1 MNKTIN
7 NNYMN
12 KILTGLSALA
22 LVFTLSACSE
32 EQTTVQEVEKVE
44 KVQVMKL
51 TSTVIER
58 EVVLPT
64 TLEGYDNMKISSS
77 VSGIINDI
85 LVDVGDKVSKGQV
98 LVKMDP
104 TQYTTTKLQYANLG
118 VEMGRMEALKEA
130 GSISQQIY
138 DQTKTQYEQLKEQL
152 ALYEKNTFVR
162 ADFAGVI
169 SARNFEP
176 GELCAGQP
184 ILQLTQINKLK
195 AYINVQEAY
204 FPQFKNGMKLSIA
217 SDIYPGKTFNAT
229 VEMVYPTIDPASHTF
244 TVKVVIPN
252 ASETLRPG
260 MYVSTTVPVGKVKGL
275 LVPYQSVLKLIGSNE
290 RYVFVNNNGVA
301 KRVKVEL
308 GKRYDRDVEI
318 ISEEL
323 KDGDELVVVGQGRL
337 VDGVKL
343 EIVK

>member
-1 MNKTIN
+1 MIN
-7 NNYMN
+7 MN
-12 KILTGLSALA
+12 KILTSLSALA
-22 LVFTLSACSE
+22 LILTLSACSE
-32 EQTTVQEVEKVE
+32 EQTTIQEVEKVE

-51 TSTVIER
+51 TATEIER
-58 EVVLPT
+58 EVVLPS
-64 TLEGYDNMKISSS
+64 TLEGYDNMKVSTS
-77 VSGIINDI
+77 VSGIIDEI
-85 LVDVGDKVSKGQV
+85 LVDVGDKVSKGQL

-118 VEMGRMEALKEA
+118 VEMGRMDALKEA

-138 DQTKTQYEQLKEQL
+138 DQTKTQYNQLKEQL
-152 ALYEKNTFVR
+152 ALYETNTFVR

-195 AYINVQEAY
+195 AYINVQENY
-204 FPQFKNGMKLSIA
+204 FPYLKKGMKLTLT
-217 SDIYPGKTFNAT
+217 SDIYPGKTFPAS
-229 VEMVYPTIDPASHTF
+229 VEVVYPTIDPSSHTF
-244 TVKVVIPN
+244 SVKVLIPN
-252 ASETLRPG
+252 ASEVLRPG
-260 MYVSTTVPVGKVKGL
+260 MYVTTSIPVGKVKGL

-308 GKRYDRDVEI
+308 GKRYDRDIEI

-323 KDGDELVVVGQGRL
+323 KEGDELVVVGQGRL

>member
-1 MNKTIN
+1 
-7 NNYMN
+7 MN
-12 KILTGLSALA
+12 KIVTILASMA
-22 LVFTLSACSE
+22 LVVSMASCSE
-32 EQTTVQEVEKVE
+32 EQTTVQEIEKVE

-51 TSTVIER
+51 ATTEIER
-58 EVVLPT
+58 EVILPT

-77 VSGIINDI
+77 VSGIIDDI
-85 LVDVGDKVSKGQV
+85 LVDVGDKVAKGQL

-104 TQYTTTKLQYANLG
+104 TQYTTTKLSYANLG
-118 VEMGRMEALKEA
+118 VEMGRMEALKAA

-152 ALYEKNTFVR
+152 ALYEENTFVR

-195 AYINVQEAY
+195 AYINVQENY
-204 FPQFKNGMKLSIA
+204 FPYLKNGMKLTIV
-217 SDIYPGKTFNAT
+217 SDIYPGKQFPAT
-229 VEMVYPTIDPASHTF
+229 VEMVYPTIDPSSHTF
-244 TVKVVIPN
+244 TVKVAIPN

-260 MYVSTTVPVGKVKGL
+260 MYVSTSIPVGKVQGM

-290 RYVFVNNNGVA
+290 RYVFVNDGGKA
-301 KRVKVEL
+301 KRITVTL
-308 GKRYDRDVEI
+308 GKRFDRDVEI

-323 KDGDELVVVGQGRL
+323 KEGDELIVVGQGRL

>member
-1 MNKTIN
+1 
-7 NNYMN
+7 MN
-12 KILTGLSALA
+12 KIVTILASMA
-22 LVFTLSACSE
+22 LVVSMASCSE

-51 TSTVIER
+51 ATTEIER
-58 EVVLPT
+58 EVILPT

-77 VSGIINDI
+77 VSGIIDDI
-85 LVDVGDKVSKGQV
+85 LVDVGDKVSKNQL

-104 TQYTTTKLQYANLG
+104 TQYTTTKLSYANLG

-195 AYINVQEAY
+195 AYINVQENY
-204 FPQFKNGMKLSIA
+204 FPYLKNGMKLTVV
-217 SDIYPGKTFNAT
+217 SDIYPGKQFPAT
-229 VEMVYPTIDPASHTF
+229 VEMVYPTIDPSSHTF
-244 TVKVVIPN
+244 TVKVTIPN

-260 MYVSTTVPVGKVKGL
+260 MYVSTSIPVGKVQGM

-290 RYVFVNNNGVA
+290 RYVFVNDGGKA
-301 KRVKVEL
+301 KRVTVTL
-308 GKRYDRDVEI
+308 GKRFDRDVEI
-318 ISEEL
+318 IAEEL
-323 KDGDELVVVGQGRL
+323 KEGDELIVVGQGRL

>member
-1 MNKTIN
+1 
-7 NNYMN
+7 MN
-12 KILTGLSALA
+12 KILTSLAAVAVMLS
-22 LVFTLSACSE
+22 VTACSQE
-32 EQTTVQEVEKVE
+32 EQTTTQVVEKVE
-44 KVQVMKL
+44 KVQVMSLK
-51 TSTVIER
+51 TTQIER
-58 EVVLPT
+58 EVILPT
-64 TLEGYDNMKISSS
+64 TLEGYENMKVSSS
-77 VSGIINDI
+77 VSGIIDEI
-85 LVDVGDKVSKGQV
+85 LVDVGSRVSKGQL

-138 DQTKTQYEQLKEQL
+138 DQTKTQYNQLKEQL
-152 ALYEKNTFVR
+152 ALYETNTFVR
-162 ADFAGVI
+162 ADFSGVI

-195 AYINVQEAY
+195 AYINVQENY
-204 FPQFKNGMKLSIA
+204 FPYLKKGMKLTLT
-217 SDIYPGKTFNAT
+217 SDIYPGKTFPAN
-229 VEMVYPTIDPASHTF
+229 VEIVYPTIDPSSHTF
-244 TVKVVIPN
+244 SVKVVIPN
-252 ASETLRPG
+252 ASEVLRPG
-260 MYVSTTVPVGKVKGL
+260 MYVSTSIPVGQEQGMM
-275 LVPYQSVLKLIGSNE
+275 VPYQSVLKLIGSNE

-318 ISEEL
+318 ISDQL
-323 KDGDELVVVGQGRL
+323 KDGDQLVVVGQGRL

-343 EIVK
+343 EIIK

>member
-1 MNKTIN
+1 
-7 NNYMN
+7 MN
-12 KILTGLSALA
+12 KILTSLSALA
-22 LVFTLSACSE
+22 LILTLSACSE

-51 TSTVIER
+51 AATEIER
-58 EVVLPT
+58 EVVLPS
-64 TLEGYDNMKISSS
+64 TLEGYDNMKVSTS
-77 VSGIINDI
+77 VSGIIDEI
-85 LVDVGDKVSKGQV
+85 LVDVGDKVSKGQL

-118 VEMGRMEALKEA
+118 VEMGRMDALKEA

-138 DQTKTQYEQLKEQL
+138 DQTKTQYNQLKEQL
-152 ALYEKNTFVR
+152 ALYETNTFVR
-162 ADFAGVI
+162 ADFSGVI

-195 AYINVQEAY
+195 AYINVQENY
-204 FPQFKNGMKLSIA
+204 FPYLKKGMKLTLT
-217 SDIYPGKTFNAT
+217 SDIYPGKTFPAS
-229 VEMVYPTIDPASHTF
+229 VEVVYPTIDPSSHTF
-244 TVKVVIPN
+244 SVKVLIPN
-252 ASETLRPG
+252 ASEVLRPG
-260 MYVSTTVPVGKVKGL
+260 MYVTTSIPVGKVQGL
-275 LVPYQSVLKLIGSNE
+275 LVPYQAVLKLIGSNE

-308 GKRYDRDVEI
+308 GKRYDRDIEI
-318 ISEEL
+318 ISEDL
-323 KDGDELVVVGQGRL
+323 KEGDELVVVGQGRL

>member
-1 MNKTIN
+1 
-7 NNYMN
+7 MN
-12 KILTGLSALA
+12 KILTSLSALA
-22 LVFTLSACSE
+22 LILTLSACSE

-51 TSTVIER
+51 TATEIER
-58 EVVLPT
+58 EVVLPS
-64 TLEGYDNMKISSS
+64 TLEGYDNMKVSTS
-77 VSGIINDI
+77 VSGIIDEI
-85 LVDVGDKVSKGQV
+85 LVDVGDKVSKGQI

-118 VEMGRMEALKEA
+118 VEMGRMDALKEA

-138 DQTKTQYEQLKEQL
+138 DQTKTQYNQLKEQL
-152 ALYEKNTFVR
+152 ALYETNTFVR

-195 AYINVQEAY
+195 AYINVQENY
-204 FPQFKNGMKLSIA
+204 FPYLKKGMKLTLT
-217 SDIYPGKTFNAT
+217 SDIYPGKTFPAS
-229 VEMVYPTIDPASHTF
+229 VEVVYPTIDPSSHTF
-244 TVKVVIPN
+244 SVKVLIPN
-252 ASETLRPG
+252 ASEVLRPG
-260 MYVSTTVPVGKVKGL
+260 MYVTTSIPVGKVKGL

-308 GKRYDRDVEI
+308 GKRYDRDIEI
-318 ISEEL
+318 ISEDL
-323 KDGDELVVVGQGRL
+323 KEGDELVVVGQGRL

>member
-1 MNKTIN
+1 MNKFVSTVSVVAFI
-7 NNYMN
+7 M
-12 KILTGLSALA
+12 A
-22 LVFTLSACSE
+22 LSAC
-32 EQTTVQEVEKVE
+32 TKQEVVTQEQEKVE
-44 KVQVMKL
+44 KVQVMKM
-51 TSTVIER
+51 TASEIQR
-58 EVVLPT
+58 EVILPS
-64 TLEGYDNMKISSS
+64 TLEGYDNMKVSSS
-77 VSGIINDI
+77 VSGIIDEI
-85 LVDVGDKVSKGQV
+85 LVDVGDRVSKGQL

-118 VEMGRMEALKEA
+118 VEMGRMDALKEA

-152 ALYEKNTFVR
+152 ALYETNTFVR

-204 FPQFKNGMKLSIA
+204 FPYLKNGMKLTIT
-217 SDIYPGKTFNAT
+217 SDIYPGKEFPAT
-229 VEMVYPTIDPASHTF
+229 IEMVYPTIDPSSHTF
-244 TVKVVIPN
+244 SVKVQVPN
-252 ASETLRPG
+252 ASELLRPG
-260 MYVSTTVPVGKVKGL
+260 MYVTTTIPVGKVNGI

-301 KRVKVEL
+301 KRVKVTL

-323 KDGDELVVVGQGRL
+323 KEGDELVVVGQGRL

-343 EIVK
+343 EIIK

>member
-1 MNKTIN
+1 MIN
-7 NNYMN
+7 MN
-12 KILTGLSALA
+12 KILTSLSALA
-22 LVFTLSACSE
+22 LILTLSACSE

-51 TSTVIER
+51 TATEIER
-58 EVVLPT
+58 EVVLPS
-64 TLEGYDNMKISSS
+64 TLEGYDNMKVSTS
-77 VSGIINDI
+77 VSGIIDEI
-85 LVDVGDKVSKGQV
+85 LVDVGDKVSKGQL

-118 VEMGRMEALKEA
+118 VEMGRMDALKEA

-138 DQTKTQYEQLKEQL
+138 DQTKTQYNQLKEQL
-152 ALYEKNTFVR
+152 ALYETNTFVR

-195 AYINVQEAY
+195 AYINVQENY
-204 FPQFKNGMKLSIA
+204 FPYLKKGMKLTLT
-217 SDIYPGKTFNAT
+217 SDIYPGKTFPAS
-229 VEMVYPTIDPASHTF
+229 VEVVYPTIDPSSHTF
-244 TVKVVIPN
+244 SVKVLIPN
-252 ASETLRPG
+252 ASEVLRPG
-260 MYVSTTVPVGKVKGL
+260 MYVTTSIPVGKVQGL
-275 LVPYQSVLKLIGSNE
+275 LVPYQAVLKLIGSNE

-308 GKRYDRDVEI
+308 GKRYDRDIEI
-318 ISEEL
+318 ISEDL
-323 KDGDELVVVGQGRL
+323 KEGDELVVVGQGRL

>member
-1 MNKTIN
+1 
-7 NNYMN
+7 MN
-12 KILTGLSALA
+12 KIVTILASMA
-22 LVFTLSACSE
+22 LVVSMASCSE

-51 TSTVIER
+51 AATEIER
-58 EVVLPT
+58 EVILPT

-77 VSGIINDI
+77 VSGIIDDI
-85 LVDVGDKVSKGQV
+85 LVDVGDKVSKNQL

-104 TQYTTTKLQYANLG
+104 TQYTTTKLSYANLG
-118 VEMGRMEALKEA
+118 VEMGRMEALKAA

-195 AYINVQEAY
+195 AYINVQENY
-204 FPQFKNGMKLSIA
+204 FPYLKNGMKLTIV
-217 SDIYPGKTFNAT
+217 SDIYPGKQFPAT
-229 VEMVYPTIDPASHTF
+229 VEMVYPTIDPSSHTF
-244 TVKVVIPN
+244 TVKVTIPN

-260 MYVSTTVPVGKVKGL
+260 MYVSTSIPVGKVKGM

-290 RYVFVNNNGVA
+290 RYVFVNDGGKA
-301 KRVKVEL
+301 KRVTVTL
-308 GKRYDRDVEI
+308 GKRFDRDVEI

-323 KDGDELVVVGQGRL
+323 KEGDELIVVGQGRL

>member
-1 MNKTIN
+1 MIN
-7 NNYMN
+7 MN
-12 KILTGLSALA
+12 KILTSLSALA
-22 LVFTLSACSE
+22 LILTLSACSE

-51 TSTVIER
+51 TATEIER
-58 EVVLPT
+58 EVVLPS
-64 TLEGYDNMKISSS
+64 TLEGYDNMKVSTS
-77 VSGIINDI
+77 VSGIIDEI
-85 LVDVGDKVSKGQV
+85 LVDVGDKVSKGQL

-118 VEMGRMEALKEA
+118 VEMGRMDALKEA

-138 DQTKTQYEQLKEQL
+138 DQTKTQYNQLKEQL
-152 ALYEKNTFVR
+152 ALYETNTFVR

-195 AYINVQEAY
+195 AYINVQENY
-204 FPQFKNGMKLSIA
+204 FPYLKKGMKLTLT
-217 SDIYPGKTFNAT
+217 SDIYPGKTFPAS
-229 VEMVYPTIDPASHTF
+229 VEVVYPTIDPSSHTF
-244 TVKVVIPN
+244 SVKVLIPN
-252 ASETLRPG
+252 ASEVLRPG
-260 MYVSTTVPVGKVKGL
+260 MYVTTSIPVGKVQGL

-308 GKRYDRDVEI
+308 GKRYDRDIEI

-323 KDGDELVVVGQGRL
+323 KEGDELVVVGQGRL

>member
-1 MNKTIN
+1 MIN
-7 NNYMN
+7 MN
-12 KILTGLSALA
+12 KILTSLSALA
-22 LVFTLSACSE
+22 LILTLSACSE

-51 TSTVIER
+51 TATEIER
-58 EVVLPT
+58 EVVLPS
-64 TLEGYDNMKISSS
+64 TLEGYDNMKVSTS
-77 VSGIINDI
+77 VSGIIDEI
-85 LVDVGDKVSKGQV
+85 LVDVGDKVSKGQL

-118 VEMGRMEALKEA
+118 VEMGRMDALKEA

-138 DQTKTQYEQLKEQL
+138 DQTKTQYNQLKEQL
-152 ALYEKNTFVR
+152 ALYETNTFVR

-195 AYINVQEAY
+195 AYINVQENY
-204 FPQFKNGMKLSIA
+204 FPYIKKGMKLTLT
-217 SDIYPGKTFNAT
+217 SDIYPGKTFPAS
-229 VEMVYPTIDPASHTF
+229 VEVVYPTIDPSSHTF
-244 TVKVVIPN
+244 SVKVLIPN
-252 ASETLRPG
+252 ASEVLRPG
-260 MYVSTTVPVGKVKGL
+260 MYVTTSIPVGKVNGL

-308 GKRYDRDVEI
+308 GKRYDRDIEI
-318 ISEEL
+318 SL
-323 KDGDELVVVGQGRL
+323 SCSLYKTS
-337 VDGVKL
+337 
-343 EIVK
+343 

>member
-1 MNKTIN
+1 
-7 NNYMN
+7 MN
-12 KILTGLSALA
+12 KIVTILASMA
-22 LVFTLSACSE
+22 LVVSMASCSE

-51 TSTVIER
+51 ATTEIER
-58 EVVLPT
+58 EVILPT

-77 VSGIINDI
+77 VSGIIDDI
-85 LVDVGDKVSKGQV
+85 LVDVGDKVSKNQL

-104 TQYTTTKLQYANLG
+104 TQYTTTKLSYANLG
-118 VEMGRMEALKEA
+118 VEMGRMEALKAA

-195 AYINVQEAY
+195 AYINVQENY
-204 FPQFKNGMKLSIA
+204 FPYLKNGMKLTIV
-217 SDIYPGKTFNAT
+217 SDIYPGKQFPAT
-229 VEMVYPTIDPASHTF
+229 VEMVYPIIDPSSHTF
-244 TVKVVIPN
+244 TVKVTIPN

-260 MYVSTTVPVGKVKGL
+260 MYVSTSIQVGKVKGM

-290 RYVFVNNNGVA
+290 RYVFVNDGGKA
-301 KRVKVEL
+301 KRITVTL
-308 GKRYDRDVEI
+308 GKRFDRDVEI

-323 KDGDELVVVGQGRL
+323 KEGDELIVVGQGRL

>member
-1 MNKTIN
+1 MNKFVTSLAAI
-7 NNYMN
+7 
-12 KILTGLSALA
+12 AL
-22 LVFTLSACSE
+22 LVTVSSCSE
-32 EQTTVQEVEKVE
+32 EKTTVQEVEKVE

-51 TSTVIER
+51 ATTEIER
-58 EVVLPT
+58 EVILPT
-64 TLEGYDNMKISSS
+64 TLEGYDNMKVSSS
-77 VSGIINDI
+77 VSGIIDEI
-85 LVDVGDKVSKGQV
+85 LVKVGDRVSKGQL

-104 TQYTTTKLQYANLG
+104 TQYTTTKLTYANLG
-118 VEMGRMEALKEA
+118 VEMGRMEALKAA

-169 SARNFEP
+169 SAKNFEN

-195 AYINVQEAY
+195 AFVNVQENY
-204 FPQFKNGMKLSIA
+204 FPYLKKGMKLKITSE
-217 SDIYPGKTFNAT
+217 IYPDKVFEAIIET
-229 VEMVYPTIDPASHTF
+229 VFPTIDPSSHTF
-244 TVKVVIPN
+244 SVRIQIPN

-260 MYVSTTVPVGKVKGL
+260 MYVSTSIPVGKVKGM

-290 RYVFVNNNGVA
+290 RYVFVNDGGKA
-301 KRVKVEL
+301 KRVIVTL
-308 GKRYDRDVEI
+308 GKRFDRDVEI

-323 KDGDELVVVGQGRL
+323 KEGDELIVVGQGRL

>member
-1 MNKTIN
+1 MIN
-7 NNYMN
+7 MN
-12 KILTGLSALA
+12 KILTSLSALA
-22 LVFTLSACSE
+22 LILTLSACSE

-51 TSTVIER
+51 TATEIER
-58 EVVLPT
+58 EVVLPS
-64 TLEGYDNMKISSS
+64 TLEGYDNMKVSTS
-77 VSGIINDI
+77 VSGIIDEI
-85 LVDVGDKVSKGQV
+85 LVDVGDKVSKGQL

-118 VEMGRMEALKEA
+118 VEMGRMDALKEA

-138 DQTKTQYEQLKEQL
+138 DQTKTQYNQLKEQL
-152 ALYEKNTFVR
+152 ALYEANTFVR

-195 AYINVQEAY
+195 AYINVQENY
-204 FPQFKNGMKLSIA
+204 FPYLKKGMKLTLT
-217 SDIYPGKTFNAT
+217 SDIYPGKTFPAS
-229 VEMVYPTIDPASHTF
+229 VEVVYPTIDPSSHTF
-244 TVKVVIPN
+244 SVKVLIPN
-252 ASETLRPG
+252 ASEVLRPG
-260 MYVSTTVPVGKVKGL
+260 MYVTTSIPVGKVQGL

-308 GKRYDRDVEI
+308 GKRYDRDIEI

-323 KDGDELVVVGQGRL
+323 KEGDELVVVGQGRL

>member
-1 MNKTIN
+1 
-7 NNYMN
+7 MN
-12 KILTGLSALA
+12 KILTSLSALA
-22 LVFTLSACSE
+22 LILTLSACSE

-51 TSTVIER
+51 TATEIER
-58 EVVLPT
+58 EVVLPS
-64 TLEGYDNMKISSS
+64 TLEGYDNMKVSTS
-77 VSGIINDI
+77 VSGIIDEI
-85 LVDVGDKVSKGQV
+85 LVDVGDKVSKGQL

-118 VEMGRMEALKEA
+118 VEMGRMDALKEA

-138 DQTKTQYEQLKEQL
+138 DQTKTQYNQLKEQL
-152 ALYEKNTFVR
+152 ALYEANTFVR

-195 AYINVQEAY
+195 AYINVQENY
-204 FPQFKNGMKLSIA
+204 FPYLKKGMKLTLT
-217 SDIYPGKTFNAT
+217 SDIYPGKTFPAS
-229 VEMVYPTIDPASHTF
+229 VEVVYPTIDPSSHTF
-244 TVKVVIPN
+244 SVKVLIPN
-252 ASETLRPG
+252 ASEVLRPG
-260 MYVSTTVPVGKVKGL
+260 MYVTTSIPVGKVQGL

-308 GKRYDRDVEI
+308 GKRYDRDIEI

-323 KDGDELVVVGQGRL
+323 KEGDELVVVGQGRL

>member
-1 MNKTIN
+1 MNKFVTSLAAI
-7 NNYMN
+7 
-12 KILTGLSALA
+12 AL
-22 LVFTLSACSE
+22 LVTVSSCSE
-32 EQTTVQEVEKVE
+32 EKTTVQEVEKVE

-51 TSTVIER
+51 ATTEIER
-58 EVVLPT
+58 EVILPT
-64 TLEGYDNMKISSS
+64 TLEGYDNMKVSSS
-77 VSGIINDI
+77 VSGIIDEI
-85 LVDVGDKVSKGQV
+85 LVKVGDRVSKGQL

-104 TQYTTTKLQYANLG
+104 TQYTTTKLTYANLG
-118 VEMGRMEALKEA
+118 VEMSRMEALKAA

-195 AYINVQEAY
+195 AYINVQENY
-204 FPQFKNGMKLSIA
+204 FPYLKNGMKLTIV
-217 SDIYPGKTFNAT
+217 SDIYPGKQFPAT
-229 VEMVYPTIDPASHTF
+229 VEMVYPTIDPSSHTF
-244 TVKVVIPN
+244 TVKVTIPN

-260 MYVSTTVPVGKVKGL
+260 MYVSTSISVGKVKGM

-290 RYVFVNNNGVA
+290 RYVFVNDGGKA
-301 KRVKVEL
+301 KRVTVTL
-308 GKRYDRDVEI
+308 GKRFDRDVEI

-323 KDGDELVVVGQGRL
+323 KEGDELIVVGQGRL

>member
-1 MNKTIN
+1 
-7 NNYMN
+7 MN
-12 KILTGLSALA
+12 KILTSLSALA
-22 LVFTLSACSE
+22 LILTLSACSE

-51 TSTVIER
+51 TATEIER
-58 EVVLPT
+58 EVVLPS
-64 TLEGYDNMKISSS
+64 TLEGYDNLKVSTS
-77 VSGIINDI
+77 VSGIIDEI
-85 LVDVGDKVSKGQV
+85 LVDVGDKVSKGQL

-118 VEMGRMEALKEA
+118 VEMGRMDALKEA

-138 DQTKTQYEQLKEQL
+138 DQTKTQYNQLKEQL
-152 ALYEKNTFVR
+152 ALYETNTFVR

-195 AYINVQEAY
+195 AYINVQENY
-204 FPQFKNGMKLSIA
+204 FPYLKKGMKLTLT
-217 SDIYPGKTFNAT
+217 SDIYPGKTFPAS
-229 VEMVYPTIDPASHTF
+229 VEVVYPTIDPSSHTF
-244 TVKVVIPN
+244 SVKVLIPN

-260 MYVSTTVPVGKVKGL
+260 MYVTTSIPVGKVQGL

-308 GKRYDRDVEI
+308 GKRYDRDIEI

-323 KDGDELVVVGQGRL
+323 KEGDELVVVGQGRL

>member
-1 MNKTIN
+1 
-7 NNYMN
+7 MN
-12 KILTGLSALA
+12 KILTSLSALA
-22 LVFTLSACSE
+22 LILTLSACSE

-51 TSTVIER
+51 TATEIER
-58 EVVLPT
+58 EVVLPS
-64 TLEGYDNMKISSS
+64 TLEGYDNMKVSTS
-77 VSGIINDI
+77 VSGIIDEI
-85 LVDVGDKVSKGQV
+85 LVDVGDKVSKGQL

-118 VEMGRMEALKEA
+118 VEMGRMDALKEA

-138 DQTKTQYEQLKEQL
+138 DQTKTQYNQLKEQL
-152 ALYEKNTFVR
+152 ALYETNTFVR

-195 AYINVQEAY
+195 AYINVQENY
-204 FPQFKNGMKLSIA
+204 FPYLKKGMKLTLT
-217 SDIYPGKTFNAT
+217 SDIYPGKTFPAS
-229 VEMVYPTIDPASHTF
+229 VEVVYPTIDPSSHTF
-244 TVKVVIPN
+244 SVKVLIPN
-252 ASETLRPG
+252 ASEVLRPG
-260 MYVSTTVPVGKVKGL
+260 MYVTTSIPVGKVKGL

-308 GKRYDRDVEI
+308 GKRYDRDIEI
-318 ISEEL
+318 ISEDL
-323 KDGDELVVVGQGRL
+323 KEGDELIVVGQGRL

>member
-1 MNKTIN
+1 MNKFVTSLAAI
-7 NNYMN
+7 
-12 KILTGLSALA
+12 AL
-22 LVFTLSACSE
+22 LVTVSSCSE
-32 EQTTVQEVEKVE
+32 EKTTVQEVEKVE

-51 TSTVIER
+51 ATTEIER
-58 EVVLPT
+58 EVILPT
-64 TLEGYDNMKISSS
+64 TLEGYDNMKVSSS
-77 VSGIINDI
+77 VSGIIDEI
-85 LVDVGDKVSKGQV
+85 LVKVGDRVSKGQL

-104 TQYTTTKLQYANLG
+104 TQYTTTKLTYANLG
-118 VEMGRMEALKEA
+118 VEMGRMEALKAA

-169 SARNFEP
+169 SAKNFEN

-195 AYINVQEAY
+195 AFVNVQENY
-204 FPQFKNGMKLSIA
+204 FPYLKKGMKLKITSE
-217 SDIYPGKTFNAT
+217 IYPDKVFEAIIET
-229 VEMVYPTIDPASHTF
+229 VFPTIDPSSHTF
-244 TVKVVIPN
+244 SVRIQIPN

-260 MYVSTTVPVGKVKGL
+260 MYVSTSIPVGKVKGM

-290 RYVFVNNNGVA
+290 RYVFVNDGGKA
-301 KRVKVEL
+301 KRITVTL
-308 GKRYDRDVEI
+308 GKRFDRDVEI
-318 ISEEL
+318 ISDEL
-323 KDGDELVVVGQGRL
+323 KEGDELIVVGQGRL

>member
-1 MNKTIN
+1 
-7 NNYMN
+7 MN
-12 KILTGLSALA
+12 KIVTILASMA
-22 LVFTLSACSE
+22 LVVSMASCSE

-51 TSTVIER
+51 ATTEIER
-58 EVVLPT
+58 EVILPT

-77 VSGIINDI
+77 VSGIIDDI
-85 LVDVGDKVSKGQV
+85 LVDVGDKVSKNQL

-104 TQYTTTKLQYANLG
+104 TQYTTTKLSYANLG
-118 VEMGRMEALKEA
+118 VEMGRMEALKAA

-152 ALYEKNTFVR
+152 ALFEKNTFVR

-195 AYINVQEAY
+195 AYINVQENY
-204 FPQFKNGMKLSIA
+204 FPYLKNGMKLTIV
-217 SDIYPGKTFNAT
+217 SDIYPGKQFPAT
-229 VEMVYPTIDPASHTF
+229 VEMVYPTIDPSSHTF
-244 TVKVVIPN
+244 TVKVTIPN

-260 MYVSTTVPVGKVKGL
+260 MYVSTSIPVGKVKGM

-290 RYVFVNNNGVA
+290 RYVFVNDGGKA
-301 KRVKVEL
+301 KRVTVTL
-308 GKRYDRDVEI
+308 GKRFDRDVEI

-323 KDGDELVVVGQGRL
+323 KEGDELIVVGQGRL

>member
-1 MNKTIN
+1 
-7 NNYMN
+7 MN
-12 KILTGLSALA
+12 KIVTILASMA
-22 LVFTLSACSE
+22 LVVSMASCSE

-51 TSTVIER
+51 AATEIER
-58 EVVLPT
+58 EVILPT

-77 VSGIINDI
+77 VSGIIDDI
-85 LVDVGDKVSKGQV
+85 LVDVGDKVSKNQL

-104 TQYTTTKLQYANLG
+104 TQYTTTKLSYANLG
-118 VEMGRMEALKEA
+118 VEMGRMEALKAA

-195 AYINVQEAY
+195 AYINVQENY
-204 FPQFKNGMKLSIA
+204 FPYLKNGMKLTIV
-217 SDIYPGKTFNAT
+217 SDIYPGKQFPAT
-229 VEMVYPTIDPASHTF
+229 VEMVYPTIDPSSHTF
-244 TVKVVIPN
+244 TVKVTIPN

-260 MYVSTTVPVGKVKGL
+260 MYVSTSIPVGNVKGM

-290 RYVFVNNNGVA
+290 RYVFVNDGGKA
-301 KRVKVEL
+301 KRVTVTL
-308 GKRYDRDVEI
+308 GKRFDRDVEI

-323 KDGDELVVVGQGRL
+323 KEGDELVVVGQGRL

>member
-1 MNKTIN
+1 MIN
-7 NNYMN
+7 MN
-12 KILTGLSALA
+12 KILTSLSALA
-22 LVFTLSACSE
+22 LILTLSACSE

-51 TSTVIER
+51 TATEIER
-58 EVVLPT
+58 EVVLPS
-64 TLEGYDNMKISSS
+64 TLEGYDNMKVSTS
-77 VSGIINDI
+77 VSGIIDEI
-85 LVDVGDKVSKGQV
+85 LVDVGDKVSKGQL

-118 VEMGRMEALKEA
+118 VEMGRMDALKEA

-138 DQTKTQYEQLKEQL
+138 DQTKTQYNQLKEQL
-152 ALYEKNTFVR
+152 ALYETNTFVR

-195 AYINVQEAY
+195 AYINVQENY
-204 FPQFKNGMKLSIA
+204 FPYLKKGMKLTLT
-217 SDIYPGKTFNAT
+217 SDIYPRKTFPAS
-229 VEMVYPTIDPASHTF
+229 VEVVYPTIDPSSHTF
-244 TVKVVIPN
+244 SVKVLIPN
-252 ASETLRPG
+252 ASEVLRPG
-260 MYVSTTVPVGKVKGL
+260 MYVTTSIPVGKVQGL
-275 LVPYQSVLKLIGSNE
+275 LVPYQAVLKLIGSNE

-308 GKRYDRDVEI
+308 GKRYDRDIEI

-323 KDGDELVVVGQGRL
+323 KEGDELVVVGQGRL

>member
-1 MNKTIN
+1 
-7 NNYMN
+7 MN
-12 KILTGLSALA
+12 KILTSLSALA
-22 LVFTLSACSE
+22 LILTLSACSE

-51 TSTVIER
+51 AATEIER
-58 EVVLPT
+58 EVVLPS
-64 TLEGYDNMKISSS
+64 TLEGYDNMKVSTS
-77 VSGIINDI
+77 VSGIIDEI
-85 LVDVGDKVSKGQV
+85 LVDVGDKVSKGQI

-138 DQTKTQYEQLKEQL
+138 DQTKTQYNQLKEQL
-152 ALYEKNTFVR
+152 ALYETNTFVR

-195 AYINVQEAY
+195 AYINVQENY
-204 FPQFKNGMKLSIA
+204 FPYLKKGMKLTLT
-217 SDIYPGKTFNAT
+217 SDIYPGKTFPAS
-229 VEMVYPTIDPASHTF
+229 VEVVYPTIDPSSHTF
-244 TVKVVIPN
+244 SVKVLIPN
-252 ASETLRPG
+252 ASEVLRPG
-260 MYVSTTVPVGKVKGL
+260 MYVTTSIPVGKVQGL
-275 LVPYQSVLKLIGSNE
+275 LVPYQAVLKLIGSNE

-308 GKRYDRDVEI
+308 GKRYDRDIEI

-323 KDGDELVVVGQGRL
+323 KEGDELVVVGQGRL

>member
-1 MNKTIN
+1 
-7 NNYMN
+7 
-12 KILTGLSALA
+12 
-22 LVFTLSACSE
+22 
-32 EQTTVQEVEKVE
+32 
-44 KVQVMKL
+44 
-51 TSTVIER
+51 
-58 EVVLPT
+58 
-64 TLEGYDNMKISSS
+64 
-77 VSGIINDI
+77 
-85 LVDVGDKVSKGQV
+85 
-98 LVKMDP
+98 
-104 TQYTTTKLQYANLG
+104 
-118 VEMGRMEALKEA
+118 
-130 GSISQQIY
+130 
-138 DQTKTQYEQLKEQL
+138 
-152 ALYEKNTFVR
+152 
-162 ADFAGVI
+162 
-169 SARNFEP
+169 
-176 GELCAGQP
+176 
-184 ILQLTQINKLK
+184 LK

-260 MYVSTTVPVGKVKGL
+260 MYVSTTVPVGKVNGL

-308 GKRYDRDVEI
+308 GKRYDRDIEI

>member
-1 MNKTIN
+1 MNKFVSTVSVVAFI
-7 NNYMN
+7 M
-12 KILTGLSALA
+12 A
-22 LVFTLSACSE
+22 LSAC
-32 EQTTVQEVEKVE
+32 TKQEVVTQEQEKVE
-44 KVQVMKL
+44 KVQVMKM
-51 TSTVIER
+51 TASEIQR
-58 EVVLPT
+58 EVILPS
-64 TLEGYDNMKISSS
+64 TLEGYDNMKVSSS
-77 VSGIINDI
+77 VSGIIDEI
-85 LVDVGDKVSKGQV
+85 LVDVGDRVSKGQL

-118 VEMGRMEALKEA
+118 VEMGRMDALKEA

-152 ALYEKNTFVR
+152 ALYETNTFVR

-204 FPQFKNGMKLSIA
+204 FPYLKNGMKLTIT
-217 SDIYPGKTFNAT
+217 SDIYPGKEFPAT
-229 VEMVYPTIDPASHTF
+229 IEMVYPTIDPSSHTF
-244 TVKVVIPN
+244 SVKVQVPN
-252 ASETLRPG
+252 ASELLRPG
-260 MYVSTTVPVGKVKGL
+260 MYVTTTISVGKVNGI

-301 KRVKVEL
+301 KRVKVTL

-323 KDGDELVVVGQGRL
+323 KEGDELVVVGQGRL

-343 EIVK
+343 EIIK

>member
-1 MNKTIN
+1 
-7 NNYMN
+7 MN
-12 KILTGLSALA
+12 KIVTILASMA
-22 LVFTLSACSE
+22 LVVSMASCSE

-51 TSTVIER
+51 TTTEIER
-58 EVVLPT
+58 EVILPT

-77 VSGIINDI
+77 VSGIIDDI
-85 LVDVGDKVSKGQV
+85 LVDVGDKVSKNQL

-104 TQYTTTKLQYANLG
+104 TQYTTTKLSYANLG
-118 VEMGRMEALKEA
+118 VEMGRMEALKAA

-195 AYINVQEAY
+195 AYINVQENY
-204 FPQFKNGMKLSIA
+204 FPYLKNGMKLTIV
-217 SDIYPGKTFNAT
+217 SDIYPGKQFPAT
-229 VEMVYPTIDPASHTF
+229 VEMVYPTIDPSSHTF
-244 TVKVVIPN
+244 TVKVTIPN

-260 MYVSTTVPVGKVKGL
+260 MYVSTSIPVGKVKGM

-290 RYVFVNNNGVA
+290 RYVFVNDGGKA
-301 KRVKVEL
+301 KRITVTL
-308 GKRYDRDVEI
+308 GKRFDRDVEI

-323 KDGDELVVVGQGRL
+323 KEGDELIVVGQGRL

>member
-1 MNKTIN
+1 
-7 NNYMN
+7 MN
-12 KILTGLSALA
+12 KILTSLSALA
-22 LVFTLSACSE
+22 LILTLSACSE

-51 TSTVIER
+51 TATEIER
-58 EVVLPT
+58 EVVLPS
-64 TLEGYDNMKISSS
+64 TLEGYDNMKVSTS
-77 VSGIINDI
+77 VSGIIDEI
-85 LVDVGDKVSKGQV
+85 LVDVGDKVSKGQL

-118 VEMGRMEALKEA
+118 VEMGRMDALKEA

-138 DQTKTQYEQLKEQL
+138 DQTKTQYNQLKEQL
-152 ALYEKNTFVR
+152 ALYETNTFVR

-195 AYINVQEAY
+195 AYINVQENY
-204 FPQFKNGMKLSIA
+204 FPYIKKGMKLTLT
-217 SDIYPGKTFNAT
+217 SDIYPGKTFPAS
-229 VEMVYPTIDPASHTF
+229 VEVVYPTIDPSSHTF
-244 TVKVVIPN
+244 SVKVLIPN
-252 ASETLRPG
+252 ASEVLRPG
-260 MYVSTTVPVGKVKGL
+260 MYVTTSIPVGKVQGL

-308 GKRYDRDVEI
+308 GKRYDRDIEI
-318 ISEEL
+318 ISEDL
-323 KDGDELVVVGQGRL
+323 KEGDELVVVGQGRL

>member
-1 MNKTIN
+1 
-7 NNYMN
+7 MN
-12 KILTGLSALA
+12 KIVTILASMA
-22 LVFTLSACSE
+22 LVVSMASCSE
-32 EQTTVQEVEKVE
+32 EQTTVQEIEKVE

-51 TSTVIER
+51 ATTEIER
-58 EVVLPT
+58 EVILPT

-77 VSGIINDI
+77 VSGIIDDI
-85 LVDVGDKVSKGQV
+85 LVDVGDKVAKGQL

-104 TQYTTTKLQYANLG
+104 TQYTTTKLSYANLG
-118 VEMGRMEALKEA
+118 VEMGRMEALKAA

-152 ALYEKNTFVR
+152 ALYEENTFVR

-195 AYINVQEAY
+195 AYINVQENY
-204 FPQFKNGMKLSIA
+204 FPYLKNGMKLTIV
-217 SDIYPGKTFNAT
+217 SDIYHGKQFPAT
-229 VEMVYPTIDPASHTF
+229 VEMVYPTIDPSSHTF
-244 TVKVVIPN
+244 TVKVTIPN

-260 MYVSTTVPVGKVKGL
+260 MYVSTSIPVGKVQGM

-290 RYVFVNNNGVA
+290 RYVFVNDGGKA
-301 KRVKVEL
+301 KRITVTL
-308 GKRYDRDVEI
+308 GKRFDRDVEI

-323 KDGDELVVVGQGRL
+323 KEGDELIVVGQGRL